1 MCPVRQPAGVQQP
14 AIADESAIKTW
25 LDALAIGACDET
37 AFLLYMQKRFE
48 SDADGN
54 WEVLSQLDQYY
65 RRGRIKTEVFQAVK
79 KALAESALGRNIPV
93 ASEIAVAREIP
104 RVPEPMIPEIPVAL
118 EVALPQIT
126 ARTERSDAQ
135 LHRGETQ

>member
-1 MCPVRQPAGVQQP
+1 
-14 AIADESAIKTW
+14 
-25 LDALAIGACDET
+25 
-37 AFLLYMQKRFE
+37 MQKRFE
-48 SDADGN
+48 SDAGGN
-54 WEVLSQLDQYY
+54 WEVLAQLGQYY

-104 RVPEPMIPEIPVAL
+104 RVPEPMIPEPMIPEIPVAL

-126 ARTERSDAQ
+126 ARSQ
-135 LHRGETQ
+135 RGDSPPPPGGTTALGGCGGLRTGSATG